1 MLRHSLQPALSTQA
15 FFRSSL
21 PVRSFSA
28 AKEQDLVVI
37 GGGPG
42 GYVAA
47 IKAGQLGLSVTCIER
62 RGALGGTC
70 LNVGCIPSKAL
81 LNSSHHYHIATHQFK
96 QMGIKV
102 DGISLDLPTMM
113 KQKEQA
119 VSGLTKGIEY
129 LFKKNNVTYVKGHG
143 KITGPNEVQAV
154 KPEDGSELERI
165 KAKNILIATGSEV
178 MPLPGIQIDEE
189 KIVSST
195 GALSLKSV
203 PKRLLLIG
211 GGVIGLEMGSVW
223 SRLGSQ
229 VDVVEFL
236 PHICAG
242 ADAEIAKEFKK
253 ILEKQGLNFHMKT
266 KVTSAKVQPNGT
278 VKCVLEPADG
288 GKPTEM
294 EADVVLVAIG
304 RRPFTAN
311 LGLES
316 VGIQADKRGRIEV
329 NQQFQTKVPSIRAIG
344 DVIAGPMLAH
354 KAEEEGIAAVEHIVS
369 GHGHVNYS
377 AIPSVIYTHPEV
389 AWVGATEEELKQ
401 KGIEY
406 KAGRFPFKANSRART
421 VDDAEGFVKFLS
433 DAKTDQILGCH
444 IIGPGAG
451 ELIQETVLGIEYGA
465 STEDIART
473 CHAHPTMSEAV
484 KEAALATFSKPIH
497 S

>member
-1 MLRHSLQPALSTQA
+1 LYCNWR
-15 FFRSSL
+15 
-21 PVRSFSA
+21 
-28 AKEQDLVVI
+28 
-37 GGGPG
+37 GPG

-47 IKAGQLGLSVTCIER
+47 IKAAQLGLKTACIEK

-81 LNSSHHYHIATHQFK
+81 LHTTHKYHEAIHKFNSY
-96 QMGIKV
+96 GIKV
-102 DGISLDLPTMM
+102 NNVSVDVSEMM
-113 KQKEQA
+113 KFKEKA
-119 VSGLTKGIEY
+119 VSGLTKGIEF
-129 LFKKNNVTYVKGHG
+129 LLKKNNVNYVKGHG
-143 KITGPNEVQAV
+143 KITGANEVQVIKAG
-154 KPEDGSELERI
+154 DGSEIERI
-165 KAKNILIATGSEV
+165 KTKNILIATGSEV
-178 MPLPGIQIDEE
+178 TPLPGIQIDEQR
-189 KIVSST
+189 IVSST
-195 GALSLKSV
+195 GALSLKSI

-223 SRLGSQ
+223 SRLGSK

-236 PHICAG
+236 PNICAG
-242 ADAEIAKEFKK
+242 SDAEIAKEFKK
-253 ILEKQGLNFHMKT
+253 ILEKQGLIFHMKT
-266 KVTSAKVQPNGT
+266 KVTSAIVTPTGV
-278 VKCVLEPADG
+278 VKCILEPAEG

-316 VGIQADKRGRIEV
+316 VGIQVDKRGRIEV
-329 NQQFQTKVPSIRAIG
+329 NPQFQTKVPSIRAIG

-354 KAEEEGIAAVEHIVS
+354 KAEEEGIAAVEHIAS
-369 GHGHVNYS
+369 GHGHVNYA

-389 AWVGATEEELKQ
+389 AWVGSTEEELKQ
-401 KGIEY
+401 KGVEY
-406 KAGRFPFKANSRART
+406 KVGKFPFKANSRART
-421 VDDAEGFVKFLS
+421 IDDAEGFVKFLS

-451 ELIQETVLGIEYGA
+451 ELIQEAVLGIEYGA

-484 KEAALATFSKPIH
+484 KEAALATFSKSIH
-497 S
+497 F